1 MSAGADII
9 QLVLA
14 SGAVV
19 TTAIAAVRVLLSTR
33 KKRQVI
39 KVQIGGEEWTVDPA
53 TTSRSQIDELL
64 RRLTAAI
71 EPEVP
76 ESRPDPT
83 VVLRLPR
90 FDKTVMRAASSPSRQ
105 RPQRVIADGGLRYVL
120 IDSGDDR
127 LEILVESA
135 DDSTNAAL
143 LPVTVITPD
152 GATSYL
158 LLFRQDPSGAWVA
171 DLEVPGFRTWADVTI
186 HEMREVASLSG
197 ADAEVVARSVQA
209 TSDSSVPAWQE
220 VARSRTDG
228 DPVRAAIASVIVL

>member
-1 MSAGADII
+1 MSASADIT

-19 TTAIAAVRVLLSTR
+19 TTAVAAVRVLLPTR

-39 KVQIGGEEWTVDPA
+39 KVQIGDEEWTVHPA
-53 TTSRSQIDELL
+53 TTSRGEIEELL
-64 RRLTAAI
+64 RRLTTAI

-76 ESRPDPT
+76 EPRPDPT

-90 FDKTVMRAASSPSRQ
+90 FDKTVLRTASSPSGQ

-120 IDSGDDR
+120 TDSGHDR
-127 LEILVESA
+127 LEILVESVG
-135 DDSTNAAL
+135 DSMSAAL
-143 LPVTVITPD
+143 LPVTVTTPD
-152 GATSYL
+152 GVTSYL

-171 DLEVPGFRTWADVTI
+171 DVEVSGFRTWADIAI
-186 HEMREVASLSG
+186 HKMREVASLSG
-197 ADAEVVARSVQA
+197 ADAKVVARSVQA

-220 VARSRTDG
+220 VARSRADG